1 MKIKATPICAIV
13 AASALM
19 FQSCAGDSN
28 NQNNQQQQQDQQQ
41 TQTSQTN
48 ENNFYLIPSPED
60 LFAFTKDKSLQF
72 VPGLINPVENIDKYI
87 DVKSKELNFGTYTAD
102 MAYCAAFEK
111 SLESY
116 KEFTVVH
123 QLSDAIGIGN
133 VFTPALENRLKSL
146 TDNRDSLKQMASDIY
161 LNIQTFL
168 DSKNRSKTMT
178 LISTGGWL
186 EFLYIVVNSVDKFE
200 ADNPTIQRIADQKII
215 FDNLMLR
222 LEQQQADPSIKSTIA
237 DLTPLKAA
245 FDELTVEK
253 NQTSSSTSNSGAIKV
268 GGGMKIKMTENN
280 FKKIKETITSVR
292 NNITINNVK

>member
-19 FQSCAGDSN
+19 FQSCAGDGN

-60 LFAFTKDKSLQF
+60 LFAFTKDKNLQF
-72 VPGLINPVENIDKYI
+72 VPGLTNPVENIDKYI
-87 DVKSKELNFGTYTAD
+87 DIKSKEINFGTYTAD
-102 MAYCAAFEK
+102 MAYSAAFGKYQE
-111 SLESY
+111 SL
-116 KEFTVVH
+116 KEFKVVR

-133 VFTPALENRLKSL
+133 VFNQSLVNRIENVKE
-146 TDNRDSLKQMASDIY
+146 DRDSLKQISSDIY
-161 LNIQTFL
+161 YDIQNFL
-168 DSKNRSKTMT
+168 DSKNRAKTMT

-186 EFLYIVVNSVDKFE
+186 EFLYIVVNSVDKYDAE
-200 ADNPTIQRIADQKII
+200 NPTIQRIADQKII
-215 FDNLMLR
+215 CDNLMLR
-222 LEQQQADPSIKSTIA
+222 LEQQQSDPAIKTTIA
-237 DLTPLKAA
+237 DLTPLKDA
-245 FDELTVEK
+245 FGELTVEK
-253 NQTSSSTSNSGAIKV
+253 NQSSASTGNNGAIKV

>member
-28 NQNNQQQQQDQQQ
+28 NQNNQQQQQQ

-60 LFAFTKDKSLQF
+60 LFAFTKDKNLQF
-72 VPGLINPVENIDKYI
+72 VPGLVNPIENIDKYV
-87 DVKSKELNFGTYTAD
+87 DNKSKEINFGTYSAD
-102 MAYCAAFEK
+102 MAYSTAFGKYQE
-111 SLESY
+111 SL
-116 KEFTVVH
+116 KEFKIVR
-123 QLSDAIGIGN
+123 QLSDEIGIGN
-133 VFTPALENRLKSL
+133 VFTQSLINRIENVKE
-146 TDNRDSLKQMASDIY
+146 DRDSLKQISSDIY
-161 LNIQTFL
+161 LDIQNFL
-168 DSKNRSKTMT
+168 DSKNRAKTMS

-186 EFLYIVVNSVDKFE
+186 EFLYIIVNSVEKYE
-200 ADNPTIQRIADQKII
+200 AENPTIQRIADQKII

-222 LEQQQADPSIKSTIA
+222 LEQQQSDPSIKSTIA
-237 DLTPLKAA
+237 ELAPLKDA
-245 FDELTVEK
+245 FAQLEVEK
-253 NQTSSSTSNSGAIKV
+253 NNTTSSTNNSGAIKV

-280 FKKIKETITSVR
+280 FNKIKETITSVR

>member
-1 MKIKATPICAIV
+1 
-13 AASALM
+13 
-19 FQSCAGDSN
+19 
-28 NQNNQQQQQDQQQ
+28 
-41 TQTSQTN
+41 
-48 ENNFYLIPSPED
+48 
-60 LFAFTKDKSLQF
+60 
-72 VPGLINPVENIDKYI
+72 
-87 DVKSKELNFGTYTAD
+87 
-102 MAYCAAFEK
+102 
-111 SLESY
+111 
-116 KEFTVVH
+116 
-123 QLSDAIGIGN
+123 
-133 VFTPALENRLKSL
+133 
-146 TDNRDSLKQMASDIY
+146 
-161 LNIQTFL
+161 
-168 DSKNRSKTMT
+168 MT

-222 LEQQQADPSIKSTIA
+222 LEQQQTDPSIKSTIA

-280 FKKIKETITSVR
+280 FNKIKETITSVR

>member
-19 FQSCAGDSN
+19 FQSCAGDGN

-41 TQTSQTN
+41 TQTNQTN

-116 KEFTVVH
+116 KELTVVH
-123 QLSDAIGIGN
+123 PLSDAIGIGN

-280 FKKIKETITSVR
+280 FNKIKETITSVR

>member
-19 FQSCAGDSN
+19 FQSCAGDGN

-41 TQTSQTN
+41 TQTNQTN

-186 EFLYIVVNSVDKFE
+186 EFLYIVVNSVDKYE

-222 LEQQQADPSIKSTIA
+222 LEQQQTDPSIKSTIA
-237 DLTPLKAA
+237 DLTPLKEA

-253 NQTSSSTSNSGAIKV
+253 NQASASTSNSGAIKV

>member
-186 EFLYIVVNSVDKFE
+186 EFLYMPV
-200 ADNPTIQRIADQKII
+200 
-215 FDNLMLR
+215 
-222 LEQQQADPSIKSTIA
+222 
-237 DLTPLKAA
+237 
-245 FDELTVEK
+245 
-253 NQTSSSTSNSGAIKV
+253 
-268 GGGMKIKMTENN
+268 
-280 FKKIKETITSVR
+280 
-292 NNITINNVK
+292 

>member
-222 LEQQQADPSIKSTIA
+222 LEQQQTDPSIKSTIA

-280 FKKIKETITSVR
+280 FNKIKETITSVR

>member
-28 NQNNQQQQQDQQQ
+28 NQNNQQQQQQ

-60 LFAFTKDKSLQF
+60 LIAFTKDKSLQF

-222 LEQQQADPSIKSTIA
+222 LEQQQTDPSIKSTIA

-280 FKKIKETITSVR
+280 FNKIKETITSVR

>member
-102 MAYCAAFEK
+102 MAYCAAFVK

-280 FKKIKETITSVR
+280 FNKIKETITSVR

>member
-1 MKIKATPICAIV
+1 MKIKATPFCAIV

-19 FQSCAGDSN
+19 FQSCAGDGN
-28 NQNNQQQQQDQQQ
+28 NQNNQQQQDQQQ
-41 TQTSQTN
+41 TQTNQTKDN
-48 ENNFYLIPSPED
+48 NNFYLIPSPED

-123 QLSDAIGIGN
+123 QLSDEIGIGN

-215 FDNLMLR
+215 FDNLMLC

-237 DLTPLKAA
+237 DLTPIKEA

-253 NQTSSSTSNSGAIKV
+253 NQSSASTSNSGAIKV